1 MVFTCAHRAW
11 HVLDLA
17 NYQIYRSTRFG
28 KVPGLA
34 LKKGLKTRWNIGFS
48 RVLIGLG
55 TTWIWRITRF
65 STWQSTRF
73 AKVQGWK
80 TRWNIGFRR
89 VRIGLGTP
97 WIWQSTRFAKVPDF
111 GTQKG
116 LKNTVKHWF
125 FTCANR
131 APHALDLAKYQIWH
145 LAKYQVC
152 QSTRLKNTVKHRI
165 FTCANRAR
173 HALDLAKYQI
183 CQSTRFWHSKKT
195 EKHGKTLDFH
205 VCASGSARLGFGKVP
220 GLAKYQIWHF
230 AKYQIW
236 HSKRA

>member
-97 WIWQSTRFAKVPDF
+97 WICQSTRF
-111 GTQKG
+111 GTQKIV
-116 LKNTVKHWF
+116 KNTVKHWI
-125 FTCANR
+125 FTCAHR
-131 APHALDLAKYQIWH
+131 ARHGLV
-145 LAKYQVC
+145 LAKYQVW
-152 QSTRLKNTVKHRI
+152 QSTRFGTLQSTRFGTQKRLKNMVKHWI
-165 FTCANRAR
+165 FTCAHRAW

-183 CQSTRFWHSKKT
+183 CQSTRFGTWQ
-195 EKHGKTLDFH
+195 
-205 VCASGSARLGFGKVP
+205 SARFGKHMRITQKPSDYMVKP
-220 GLAKYQIWHF
+220 QKKMWSDLPT
-230 AKYQIW
+230 
-236 HSKRA
+236 